1 MLKLPLRPHLERQFD
16 SLPEKVKF
24 CKRCVMSNQ
33 RPRIEFDDEGIC
45 QPCRYYE
52 TRDIKINWEERK
64 EKLLKMLDNFR
75 SKDGSYDVIVPCS
88 GGKDTSMLAHRL
100 KYEYGMHPLCYTF
113 APPIYTEIG
122 WKNLRKFIDTGFDH
136 FLYTPGGPLYRS
148 FCKIGL
154 VVLGD
159 HLEIWDRAVLSI
171 PPRLA
176 LQNNVKLIMYGE
188 NAEVEYGGASYLA
201 NKPNMP
207 WENFENIYYS
217 TELDNLIKIGIED
230 GYFTEEIQ
238 ENTCEMFRFPPL
250 DEMKKAGIEYHWFSY
265 YHRWDPQENYYY
277 SVKHTGFEANPE
289 GRMEGTYSKYAQLDD
304 LLDSFLYYMMFIKYG
319 IGRATSDAAHEIRD
333 QRITR
338 EEGVAL
344 VKRFDGEFPKR
355 NFQTW
360 LEYLNLTEDEW
371 WMIVNLYRQP
381 HIWKKKKGKWVLRA
395 QVS

>member
-33 RPRIEFDDEGIC
+33 RPRIEFDNEGIC

-64 EKLLKMLDNFR
+64 EKFLKMLDNFR

-122 WKNLRKFIDTGFDH
+122 WKNLRNFIDTGFDN
-136 FLYTPGGPLYRS
+136 FLFTPGGPLYRS
-148 FCKIGL
+148 LCKIGL
-154 VVLGD
+154 IVLGD

-188 NAEVEYGGASYLA
+188 NAEVEYGGASHLA

-217 TELDNLIKIGIED
+217 TDLDNLIKIGIED

-238 ENTCEMFRFPPL
+238 ENTFHRSMALSFVFTLLGELYLSATVGPTRQIQGQIPAEVFGTA
-250 DEMKKAGIEYHWFSY
+250 KAIGIELFS
-265 YHRWDPQENYYY
+265 
-277 SVKHTGFEANPE
+277 KHIVAFELAS
-289 GRMEGTYSKYAQLDD
+289 G
-304 LLDSFLYYMMFIKYG
+304 LLLVAAVGVICLAKFSFAPLRR
-319 IGRATSDAAHEIRD
+319 RAR
-333 QRITR
+333 
-338 EEGVAL
+338 
-344 VKRFDGEFPKR
+344 
-355 NFQTW
+355 
-360 LEYLNLTEDEW
+360 
-371 WMIVNLYRQP
+371 
-381 HIWKKKKGKWVLRA
+381 
-395 QVS
+395 